1 MKFCVIVIN
10 YNTKKNII
18 NLLIAFRQ
26 IDCDIFIWDNSSNP
40 SEVLIQSEIDESNHR
55 ARTVVS
61 DLNLGFGK
69 AINNILLNFN
79 VKENYDY
86 FVLWNSDCELNTD
99 YFNEILESIL
109 KNNRTDIIAPRLF
122 DGNGFYYG
130 SKLSWHVL
138 TSRIISNANFNYSN
152 TLSWP
157 TAAALFIPTCALS
170 DGPLFD
176 PFFFMYWEDADLI
189 QRLKKN
195 GAIIVNF
202 IGNHDSYFRHV
213 PGHSSKSN
221 LTSRYLWHLEGHR
234 YFLKKHVRFNKVPIV
249 LLNVKYVVKAIID
262 WDFNRLKLIISFLR
276 R

>member
-10 YNTKKNII
+10 YNTKNNII

-40 SEVLIQSEIDESNHR
+40 SEVLIQSEIDEFNHR

-79 VKENYDY
+79 IKENYDY

-130 SKLSWHVL
+130 SKLSWHLL

-157 TAAALFIPTCALS
+157 TAAALFIPTLALI

-195 GAIIVNF
+195 GLIIVNF
-202 IGNHDSYFRHV
+202 IGNHNSYFRHV
-213 PGHSSKSN
+213 SGYSSKSN
-221 LTSRYLWHLEGHR
+221 LTGRYLWHLEGHR

-249 LLNVKYVVKAIID
+249 LLNVKYVLKAIID